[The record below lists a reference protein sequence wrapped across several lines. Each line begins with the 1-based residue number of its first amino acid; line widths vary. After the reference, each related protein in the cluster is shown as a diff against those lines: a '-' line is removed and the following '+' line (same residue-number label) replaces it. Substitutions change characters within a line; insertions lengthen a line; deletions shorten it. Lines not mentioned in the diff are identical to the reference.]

1 VTSVTVPSRISS
13 SSSRNPAVLT
23 PSVRVSSA
31 LALTRSGGGISAQ
44 RSVANAQSSYV
55 CLPSCLLF
63 AKSQPLAGSLH
74 VGSSARPW
82 ASSSSLE
89 LAGALAGPSI
99 EYTSPRIFSSAKSN
113 TSCRARMAPSSCR
126 TPRGNG
132 TSTQASLV
140 WTGEPRAMHVCSAR
154 TQPLAGNR
162 RATLRNPEAPNC
174 TGTQPLAGNRRATPL
189 LRSPRLVRTV
199 RCRAGYVEETKI
211 RIRNQSL

>member
-1 VTSVTVPSRISS
+1 M
-13 SSSRNPAVLT
+13 
-23 PSVRVSSA
+23 
-31 LALTRSGGGISAQ
+31 ALTRSGGGIYAQ
-44 RSVANAQSSYV
+44 RSVASAQSSYV

-154 TQPLAGNR
+154 TQPLAGIAVPPCGIQRQRIVQEPSPWRGIVVPPPCCAR
-162 RATLRNPEAPNC
+162 RDSSGPFVATRVM
-174 TGTQPLAGNRRATPL
+174 
-189 LRSPRLVRTV
+189 PR
-199 RCRAGYVEETKI
+199 KQKF
-211 RIRNQSL
+211 RIINQSL